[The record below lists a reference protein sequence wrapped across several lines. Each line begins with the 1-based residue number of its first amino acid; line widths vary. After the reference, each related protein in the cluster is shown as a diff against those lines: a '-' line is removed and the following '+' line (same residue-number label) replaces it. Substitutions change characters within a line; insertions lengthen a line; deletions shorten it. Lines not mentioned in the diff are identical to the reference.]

1 MFLRLR
7 LLLLCFD
14 PPPLSGPI
22 PQILADLAQIRKDAE
37 DCKYIADEP
46 VTPGNSG
53 FALGIGC
60 FLPRKDKYPLT
71 LWRESFC

>member
-1 MFLRLR
+1 MCERLWGQRGGESFSCVFLRLR

-14 PPPLSGPI
+14 SPPFFGPV

-37 DCKYIADEP
+37 DCKCIADQP

-53 FALGIGC
+53 FALGIG
-60 FLPRKDKYPLT
+60 
-71 LWRESFC
+71 